1 VARLNEK
8 RSTERGFTLVEL
20 LVALAL
26 GLTLSAGIVNIYLQN
41 KQNYLQDEELARMQ
55 ENARYAMGLLK
66 RELTM
71 AGFVAG
77 IGDYSGIAPT
87 DLGAGDCSSTGLWAL
102 NVQGDIFELVNNYA
116 GGAFATLNG
125 TTWNCLTAAEIQ
137 GGSDIISVKRTA
149 DRPTL
154 EDGSFTGTTTAADQ
168 EQWYLRTVD
177 NKSSLGWRYVGVGA
191 IDAADATAGTGVD
204 YWEYYSQIFFLRNFS
219 RTAGDGI
226 PTLCIARLVA
236 NAMATDCLVEGI
248 EDMQIEVG
256 VDTNDDSV
264 PDFFDPEPT
273 AAEIQEAVVVRIYL
287 LVRSVEDISNYTNDK
302 TYTLG
307 SKNIAARN
315 DGFMRRVFST
325 TIQMRNAKLPNA

>member
-1 VARLNEK
+1 MARLNDDFLK
-8 RSTERGFTLVEL
+8 HRGFTMVEL

-26 GLTLSAGIVNIYLQN
+26 GLMLSAGIVNIYLQN
-41 KQNYLQDEELARMQ
+41 KQNYVQDEELARMQ

-77 IGDYSGIAPT
+77 IGDYSGIDTA
-87 DLGAGDCSSTGLWAL
+87 DLGAGNDCVGSGQWAI
-102 NVQGDIFELVNNYA
+102 NVQGDIFELINNFSTS
-116 GGAFATLNG
+116 FATRNG

-137 GGSDIISVKRTA
+137 TGSDIISVKRTA

-154 EDGSFTGTTTAADQ
+154 EDGSFTGTLTAADQ
-168 EQWYLRTVD
+168 EQWYLRAFDNNSTLSWNYVD
-177 NKSSLGWRYVGVGA
+177 AGGS
-191 IDAADATAGTGVD
+191 ITADVSAGNGVD
-204 YWEYYSQIFFLRNFS
+204 YWEYYSQIFYLRNFS

-226 PTLCIARLVA
+226 PTLCIERLIA
-236 NAMATDCLVEGI
+236 SGMTTDCLVEGI

-264 PDFFDPEPT
+264 PDFFDPNPT

-307 SKNIAARN
+307 SKNIAAKN

-325 TIQMRNAKLPNA
+325 TVQMRNAKLPNA

>member
-1 VARLNEK
+1 MALDHRVF
-8 RSTERGFTLVEL
+8 RSRGFTLVEL
-20 LVALAL
+20 LVALVL
-26 GLTLSAGIVNIYLQN
+26 GLMLSAGIVNIYLQN

-77 IGDYSGIAPT
+77 LGDYSGIAPAN
-87 DLGAGDCSSTGLWAL
+87 LGAGDCTSTGLWAL
-102 NVQGDIFELVNNYA
+102 NVQGDIFELINNYG
-116 GGAFATLNG
+116 GGAFTTQNG
-125 TTWNCLTAAEIQ
+125 TTWNCLTEAEIQ
-137 GGSDIISVKRTA
+137 SGSDIISAKRTA
-149 DRPTL
+149 DESTL
-154 EDGSFTGTTTAADQ
+154 EDGGFTGALSAADD
-168 EQWYLRTVD
+168 EQYYLRAEDNSIPTWSYIVD
-177 NKSSLGWRYVGVGA
+177 GGS
-191 IDAADATAGTGVD
+191 IPTADISAGNGID
-204 YWEYYSQIFFLRNFS
+204 YWEFYSQIFYLRNFS

-226 PTLCIARLVA
+226 PTLCIEKLVG
-236 NAMATDCLVEGI
+236 NAMATECLVEGI

-264 PDFFDPEPT
+264 PDFFDPAPT
-273 AAEIQEAVVVRIYL
+273 SAEIQEAVVLRIYL
-287 LVRSVEDISNYTNDK
+287 LVRSVDDISNYTNDK

-307 SKNIAARN
+307 GKKIAAKN